1 MNRVVGYVVAIVG
14 IVVIA
19 LGSGFFGEVDLLG
32 FDSLYVSI
40 AGAAL
45 VVIGVVLSLMD
56 GTGRRRQ
63 DNSKGRTEVPIYEGV
78 GKKRRIVGYRK
89 D

>member
-19 LGSGFFGEVDLLG
+19 LGSEFFGEVDLLG